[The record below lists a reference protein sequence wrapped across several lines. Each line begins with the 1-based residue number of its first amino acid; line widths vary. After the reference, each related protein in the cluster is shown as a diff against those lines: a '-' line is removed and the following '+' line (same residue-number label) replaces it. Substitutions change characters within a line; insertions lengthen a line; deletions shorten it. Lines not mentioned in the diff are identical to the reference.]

1 MEDEGQGMGED
12 SLSRADITDASGSSN
27 PLRSKRS
34 LSSSSVPPGD
44 MRQGCAK
51 QEAGLVW

>member
-12 SLSRADITDASGSSN
+12 SLSRADITDAPRSSN

-34 LSSSSVPPGD
+34 LASSSVPPSD
-44 MRQGCAK
+44 MRQDGVE
-51 QEAGLVW
+51 QEAGLVQ